1 MKQTALNS
9 AHSQA
14 DAKTIEFQGW
24 QLPAHFSDA
33 TDEYHAVR
41 GAAGLFD
48 VGFLGRIE
56 VTGAGSEP
64 LLQSLFTRNVSKL
77 DEGTALYGLLCNE
90 SGFILD
96 AVLVFKLPPD
106 KPGKRFLI
114 TTNAAC
120 TDKVLGWLKK
130 NTAKNAVIKDLT
142 GTMAQ
147 LALQGPLVNEVLEAL
162 SGSHLKKIRQKQV
175 RMISLANIPVMVS
188 RTGFTG
194 ERGYELFFPADKA
207 IVLWDTLLTAGKI
220 YGLLPCGMTSRD
232 MLRLEAGYAQYGLDI
247 DETRTPVEA
256 GLMPLVDLHK
266 SFIGKDAI
274 VKRTGEAI
282 LSKLVGFELYDKE
295 IPGSGD
301 TIFSENREIGST
313 TSGNHSPHRRR
324 DIGLGYV
331 LTRYAQPGQEIE
343 IEVKDKEIAAKI
355 VDLPFY
361 KRK

>member
-9 AHSQA
+9 VHSQRA
-14 DAKTIEFQGW
+14 ASMIEFQGW
-24 QLPAHFSDA
+24 QLPAHFSDP

-41 GAAGLFD
+41 GAAGIFD

-56 VTGAGSEP
+56 VTGAGSEA
-64 LLQSLFTRNVSKL
+64 LLQSVFTRNVSNL
-77 DEGTALYGLLCNE
+77 TEGAALYGLLCNE

-96 AVLVFKLPPD
+96 TVLVFKLQSD
-106 KPGKRFLI
+106 GPGKRFLI
-114 TTNAAC
+114 TTNATS
-120 TDKVLGWLKK
+120 TDKVLEWLNK
-130 NTAKNAVIKDLT
+130 NAAKNAVINDLT

-147 LALQGPLVNEVLEAL
+147 FALQGPQVDAVLEAL
-162 SGSHLKKIRQKQV
+162 SGAHIKKIKQKHLKTIT
-175 RMISLANIPVMVS
+175 LADIPVMVS

-207 IVLWDTLLTAGKI
+207 IVLWDALLAAGKGH
-220 YGLLPCGMTSRD
+220 GLLPCGMTSRD
-232 MLRLEAGYAQYGLDI
+232 ILRLEAGYAMYGLDI

-256 GLMPLVDLHK
+256 GLLPVVDLHK

-274 VKRTGEAI
+274 VKHTGEAI
-282 LSKLVGFELYDKE
+282 QSMLVGFELYDKG
-295 IPGSGD
+295 IPRSGD

-313 TSGNHSPHRRR
+313 TSGNHSSHRRK

-355 VDLPFY
+355 VELPFY

>member
-9 AHSQA
+9 VHSQLA
-14 DAKTIEFQGW
+14 AKMTEFQGW
-24 QLPAHFSDA
+24 QLPAHFSDP

-56 VTGAGSEP
+56 VAGAGAEP
-64 LLQSLFTRNVSKL
+64 LLQSVFTRNVSKL
-77 DEGTALYGLLCNE
+77 TEGAALYGLLCNE

-96 AVLVFKLPPD
+96 AVLVFKLQPEG
-106 KPGKRFLI
+106 PGKRFLI
-114 TTNAAC
+114 TTNATS
-120 TDKVLGWLKK
+120 TDKVLEWLKK
-130 NTAKNAVIKDLT
+130 NAAKNAVINDLT

-147 LALQGPLVNEVLEAL
+147 FALQGPQVNAVLEAL
-162 SGSHLKKIRQKQV
+162 SGSHLKKIKQKQV

-194 ERGYELFFPADKA
+194 EQGYELFFPADKA
-207 IVLWDTLLTAGKI
+207 IVLWDALLTAGKS

-232 MLRLEAGYAQYGLDI
+232 ILRLEAGYTMYGNDI
-247 DETRTPVEA
+247 DETRTPVEP
-256 GLMPLVDLHK
+256 GLLSLVDLHK
-266 SFIGKDAI
+266 TFIGKDAI
-274 VKRTGEAI
+274 VKHTGEAI
-282 LSKLVGFELYDKE
+282 QSKLVGFELYDKG
-295 IPGSGD
+295 IPRSGD

-313 TSGNHSPHRRR
+313 TSGNHSPHRRK

-331 LTRYAQPGQEIE
+331 LTRYSQPGQEIE

-355 VDLPFY
+355 VELPFY

>member
-9 AHSQA
+9 VHSQRA
-14 DAKTIEFQGW
+14 AKMIEFQGW
-24 QLPAHFSDA
+24 QLPAHFSDP

-41 GAAGLFD
+41 GTAGLFD
-48 VGFLGRIE
+48 MGFLGRIE
-56 VTGAGSEP
+56 VSGAGSEA
-64 LLQSLFTRNVSKL
+64 LLQSLFTRNVAKL
-77 DEGTALYGLLCNE
+77 AEGAALYGLLCNE

-96 AVLVFKLPPD
+96 TVLVFKLPPEV
-106 KPGKRFLI
+106 PGKRFLI
-114 TTNAAC
+114 TANAAS
-120 TDKVLGWLKK
+120 TDKVLEWLKK
-130 NTAKNAVIKDLT
+130 NTSRNTVINDLT

-147 LALQGPLVNEVLEAL
+147 LALQGPQVDVVLEAL
-162 SGSHLKKIRQKQV
+162 SGAHFKKIKQK
-175 RMISLANIPVMVS
+175 RLKTITLAEIPVIIS

-207 IVLWDTLLTAGKI
+207 VILWDALLTAGKI
-220 YGLLPCGMTSRD
+220 YGLLPCGMTCRD
-232 MLRLEAGYAQYGLDI
+232 ILRLEAGYAQYGIDI
-247 DETRTPVEA
+247 DETRTPIEP
-256 GLMPLVDLHK
+256 GLLPVVDLHK

-274 VKRTGEAI
+274 VQRTGEAI
-282 LSKLVGFELYDKE
+282 QSMLIGFELYDKG
-295 IPGSGD
+295 IPRLGG

-343 IEVKDKEIAAKI
+343 IEIKDKEIAAKI
-355 VDLPFY
+355 VELPFY